1 MRRSI
6 FLQIL
11 NQHGGTL
18 RIDAT
23 GAVYD
28 RVFLPRRRLIL
39 LGGGHVSAALCHFAS
54 ELDFDVTVVDD
65 RFTFA
70 NAQRFPEAKTVVC
83 DGFASA
89 IRNLNISNH
98 DFIATLTRGHTHDL
112 DCLREILK
120 GEFPH
125 YLGLIGS
132 RRRTIAM
139 FNLMERESYSRELLT
154 RIHTP
159 IGIRIQSNTP
169 KEISISILAELIDVR
184 NTVPSAADRNELEL
198 TDVPDGLLQA
208 LATGTEPCVLA
219 TVIDTSGST
228 PVGTGA
234 LMTVNRAGE
243 TCGTV
248 GGGCGE
254 HQVVMEALNVLQ
266 SGHSQQVEIE
276 MNNEIAAEEAMVCGG
291 RMSVW
296 LEVISDD
303 VDSQ

>member
-1 MRRSI
+1 MRRSV
-6 FLQIL
+6 FQQIL
-11 NQHGGTL
+11 DQCGGTL
-18 RIDAT
+18 HINASGT
-23 GAVYD
+23 VYD
-28 RVFLPRRRLIL
+28 RVFLTRRRLIL

-65 RFTFA
+65 RITFA
-70 NAQRFPEAKTVVC
+70 NAQRFPEAKAVIC

-89 IRNLNISNH
+89 IRGLTIMNQ
-98 DFIATLTRGHTHDL
+98 DFIATLTRGHSHDL

-139 FNLMERESYSRELLT
+139 FNLMEDEGYPRELLS

-159 IGIRIQSNTP
+159 IGIPIESHTP
-169 KEISISILAELIDVR
+169 MEIAISILAELIDIR
-184 NTVPSAADRNELEL
+184 NTTPKVTDCNELEL
-198 TDVPDGLLQA
+198 TDVPNGLLQT

-219 TVIDTSGST
+219 TVIGTSGST

-234 LMTVNRAGE
+234 LMTVTRTGE

-254 HQVVMEALNVLQ
+254 HQVVMESMNVLQ

-276 MNNEIAAEEAMVCGG
+276 MSNDIAAEEAMVCGG

-296 LEVISDD
+296 LEVISDED
-303 VDSQ
+303 HP